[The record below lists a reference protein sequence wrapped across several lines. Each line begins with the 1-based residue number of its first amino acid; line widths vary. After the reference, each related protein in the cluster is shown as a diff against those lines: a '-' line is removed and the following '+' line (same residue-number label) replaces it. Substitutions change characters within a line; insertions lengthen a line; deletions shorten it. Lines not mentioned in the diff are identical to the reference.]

1 MFSFFLGTLVGGTFA
16 ILMMCLFLI
25 NRNEREDDDQ

>member
-16 ILMMCLFLI
+16 ILMMGMFLI
-25 NRNEREDDDQ
+25 NRNEREDDDR